1 MKTKY
6 SEEFRESIIAKLLA
20 PQNAKVS
27 DVAQET
33 GIPKD
38 TLYCWRAKYRNTQS
52 VSTAGSGE
60 RTDKFSSEDKLS
72 VVIETASLGELE
84 LGEYCRRKGLYP
96 EQVITWKKA
105 FIQGVS
111 RSPNKVERKQAQQQ
125 KQIIKK
131 LQSELHRKEKAL
143 AEAAALL
150 ILEKKLQALWEDP
163 EDERLNSWSAKK

>member
-1 MKTKY
+1 MQAKY
-6 SEEFRESIIAKLLA
+6 SKELRESVIAKLLA

-27 DVAQET
+27 EVAQET

-38 TLYCWRAKYRNTQS
+38 TLYCWRAKYRNRQS
-52 VSTAGSGE
+52 VSTAGPGG

-72 VVIETASLGELE
+72 VVIEAASLGELE

-96 EQVITWKKA
+96 EQVISWKKA
-105 FIQGVS
+105 FLQGVS
-111 RSPNKVERKQAQQQ
+111 RGPNKVERKQAQQQ
-125 KQIIKK
+125 KQTIKK
-131 LQSELHRKEKAL
+131 LQSELRRKEKAL

-150 ILEKKLQALWEDP
+150 ILGKKLQALGEDP